1 MDDLDSRRWQILW
14 RCPSSE
20 SRTHTADV
28 RMFAQARRGR
38 VATFGLGGA
47 DRDCAVFGCL
57 SGPFG
62 LVRDGQN
69 AEPDSARG
77 GR

>member
-1 MDDLDSRRWQILW
+1 VRIGIV
-14 RCPSSE
+14 PSWVQMLAQVAGREIQCDAQESE
-20 SRTHTADV
+20 LH
-28 RMFAQARRGR
+28 
-38 VATFGLGGA
+38 
-47 DRDCAVFGCL
+47 
-57 SGPFG
+57 PFG